1 MYRER
6 EIIEACKRLDSIAQ
20 KTLYEH
26 FLPMAY
32 NLCKRYISD
41 PDELKDILQEGF
53 IKVFMSIETFS
64 YKGSFEGWMKRIFI
78 STTVSHLRKHKNYR
92 YKIKYEENI
101 NLPDNTVTEPDNVL
115 FGNQI
120 DKKDIDMQKV
130 DFEMISTAD
139 FSREELMNELANL
152 PECYRIVFNLFC
164 IEGIGHEEIAA
175 MLKIN
180 HATSRS
186 RLNKART
193 MLQKA
198 LYEKVLRR
206 KS

>member
-1 MYRER
+1 MCIRDRHYTILNNGRINFYLNFREHFHFISSNILNVYRER

-120 DKKDIDMQKV
+120 DKKDIDC
-130 DFEMISTAD
+130 
-139 FSREELMNELANL
+139 LL
-152 PECYRIVFNLFC
+152 Y
-164 IEGIGHEEIAA
+164 
-175 MLKIN
+175 
-180 HATSRS
+180 TSRC
-186 RLNKART
+186 
-193 MLQKA
+193 
-198 LYEKVLRR
+198 V
-206 KS
+206 